1 MIDFID
7 NYYADKASVPD
18 DGYDMQSAKKKAVSA
33 VLPLIIKNELTPK
46 QGLCLKYYYVNKK
59 SQREIAALLKLSQP
73 TVSRHINTAKQIV
86 NDNMTGYP
94 VRQIYA
100 KLYTIYIIRQKTQ
113 LL

>member
-86 NDNMTGYP
+86 NGNLKYCFIALSKGMLEYDRLSCEAN
-94 VRQIYA
+94 
-100 KLYTIYIIRQKTQ
+100 IR
-113 LL
+113 